1 MRRDRSRTRQ
11 HLSTFDFFALN
22 AAQQYADIVA
32 RLAFIQDF
40 AEHLDARHDRLR
52 GVAEAHDL
60 DFLADLDLA
69 ALDAPGYHSPAPR
82 DRENVFD
89 RHKERLVGFARWL
102 RHVAVD
108 RVHQIQDGLTVLA
121 GVPAPSALAR

>member
-11 HLSTFDFFALN
+11 HLSTFDFFALD

-32 RLAFIQDF
+32 RLAFIEDF

-52 GVAEAHDL
+52 RVAEAHDL

-69 ALDAPGYHSPAPR
+69 ALDAPGYHSSAPR

-89 RHKERLVGFARWL
+89 RHQERLVGFAPGL
-102 RHVAVD
+102 GPGAVAAVIT
-108 RVHQIQDGLTVLA
+108 H
-121 GVPAPSALAR
+121 